1 MPGLYQGAV
10 IALGTMHGK
19 DRAIGRPFARRL
31 GATLLVPEDLDT
43 DAYGTFTGE
52 IERYGT
58 MIDAARAKAGL
69 AIERSGLPLG
79 LASEGSFQP
88 HPAIPGLVRGT
99 ELVLFLDRA
108 RGLEIR
114 ESVVTRRTNYAS
126 RPAAPGESIEAF
138 LESIGFPRHA
148 LVVSPRQPLGPA
160 APRKGIADRA
170 ALAAAIREA
179 AAASFDGQAL
189 LVTDMRAHCNP
200 TRMAVI
206 RAAADRLACRIATPC
221 PACARPG
228 FGLVEIERGRPC
240 AACGAAT
247 RLLAAEIHGCAGC
260 GCRRRRPRAGPGA
273 DPRHCPRCN
282 P

>member
-1 MPGLYQGAV
+1 MAAPYRDAV
-10 IALGTMHGK
+10 VALGTMHGK
-19 DRAIGRPFARRL
+19 ERAIGRPFARRL
-31 GATLLVPEDLDT
+31 GASLLVPDGIDT

-58 MIDAARAKAGL
+58 MVDAARAKAGL

-88 HPAIPGLVRGT
+88 HPLLPGLVRGT

-114 ESVVTRRTNYAS
+114 ESVVTHRTNYGS
-126 RPAAPGESIEAF
+126 RPAAPDEDIEPF
-138 LESIGFPRHA
+138 LGRVGFPRHA
-148 LVVSPRQPLGPA
+148 LVVSPHRPLVTA

-170 ALAAAIREA
+170 ALVAAIRAA
-179 AAASFDGQAL
+179 AAASFDGRAL
-189 LVTDMRAHCNP
+189 LVTDMRAHLNP

-206 RAAADRLACRIATPC
+206 RAAADRLARRIATPC

-228 FGLVEIERGRPC
+228 FGLIEVERGRPC
-240 AACGAAT
+240 AACGEAT
-247 RLLAAEIHGCAGC
+247 RLLAAEIDGCAGC
-260 GCRRRRPRAGPGA
+260 GHRRRRPRAGGAA